1 MVADGVSVVA
11 ATLNETAGLV
21 ASTVAGY
28 LAQSGSAEANQ
39 AASWLG
45 VGWVKNILKKE
56 LRIPCVNVV
65 IRL

>member
-1 MVADGVSVVA
+1 VVKDGVSVVA
-11 ATLNETAGLV
+11 AVMNDTAGLV
-21 ASTVAGY
+21 VDKVAGY
-28 LAQSGSAEANQ
+28 LTQSEPGAATA

-45 VGWVKNILKKE
+45 VGWVKTIMKKE